1 MKVSLTEVSPIKR
14 RIEVTVD
21 TETVEQAYAKAF
33 KEALKML
40 AIPGF
45 RRGKVPAYIGRKHI
59 ANSMLNR
66 DVVDSLLPASL
77 REAVEQE
84 KLDIV
89 SQPEISKISVQRGK
103 ELTYTAEFE
112 IIPVIDIK
120 DFKGIAVEQERYEPT
135 EEDVTAAIERA
146 RQGRAVL
153 VDADRGLQ
161 QNDIAIVD
169 YKSFENGKPVK
180 NGHAENFPMELV
192 PAGYVPGFLENLYGL
207 KVGDEKEFDVE
218 FPAEN
223 KSDVAGKKIHFH
235 FTIKQVKERRLPE
248 LNEEFVKAVSDVAT
262 VEELRAQ
269 VMETMKKQAQNEA
282 EQHIAEKIYFK
293 IASQVPTDMIPRALC
308 QYHSALFHERVLG
321 NLRAQNKRL
330 EDMLNEQKQ
339 TIDDWNKHVS
349 LMGYGEARLEILVKN
364 LARQLDIT
372 IDDEDVNKIID
383 EEARRTRQTAA
394 SIRKSME
401 RSGVIKQ
408 LQYSLMRDEVTQR
421 LVDSAAVTYVKPKTA
436 EEKAAEAAEAAAK
449 AAEEAKAEE
458 AKAEEPKAEEVKPEA

>member
-14 RIEVTVD
+14 RIEVAVD
-21 TETVEQAYAKAF
+21 SETVEQAYAKAF

-66 DVVDSLLPASL
+66 DVVDNLLPVSL
-77 REAVEQE
+77 KEAVEQE
-84 KLDIV
+84 NIDIV
-89 SQPEISKISVQRGK
+89 SQPEISKLSVQRGK

-112 IIPVIDIK
+112 VIPVIDIK
-120 DFKGIAVEQERYEPT
+120 DFEGIAIEQERYEPT
-135 EEDVTAAIERA
+135 EENVTEAIERA
-146 RQGRAVL
+146 RHGRAVL
-153 VDADRGLQ
+153 VDVEDRGLQ
-161 QNDIAIVD
+161 LNDIAIVD

-180 NGHAENFPMELV
+180 NGHAVNFPMELV
-192 PAGYVPGFLENLYGL
+192 PSGYVPGFLDNLYGL
-207 KVGDEKEFDVE
+207 KAGDEKEFDVE
-218 FPAEN
+218 FPADN
-223 KSDVAGKKIHFH
+223 KTDVAGHTIHFH
-235 FTIKQVKERRLPE
+235 FVIKQVKERRLPE
-248 LNEEFVKAVSDVAT
+248 LNEEFVKAVSDVGT

-293 IASQVPTDMIPRALC
+293 IAAQVPTDMIPKALC
-308 QYHSALFHERVLG
+308 QYHSALFNERVLN

-330 EDMLNEQKQ
+330 EDMLKEQNQ
-339 TIDDWNKHVS
+339 SMEDWSKHVS

-364 LARQLDIT
+364 LARQLNIT
-372 IDDEDVNKIID
+372 IDDEDVNKVID

-394 SIRKSME
+394 SIRRNME

-421 LVDSAAVTYVKPKTA
+421 LVDSAAVTYIKPKTA
-436 EEKAAEAAEAAAK
+436 EEIAAEAAK
-449 AAEEAKAEE
+449 AAEE
-458 AKAEEPKAEEVKPEA
+458 AKAEEPKAEEAKAEEVKTEA